1 MSQQF
6 KTLERKTLDIPTGA
20 VFNVNKVGRTD
31 GYDGHCL
38 RAYTYFG
45 DRMPDI
51 DPTSVE
57 SINSIEEKYPQERQD
72 SKAPTFAL
80 TYMGTWSTLVKNC
93 GFSEAVAKH
102 IEKMYHDLY
111 VVSDNFIMNRIH
123 EEACKL
129 GYVTLAFGLK
139 LRTPLLKK
147 TILGNKF
154 TSNEAKAEMRTAG
167 NAMGQSYGLLNN
179 RAAVAF
185 MEKVWNSPY
194 RLKVMPVA
202 LIHDA
207 IYLVI
212 SNEIEVVEW
221 VNKHLTKEMEWQD
234 LPEIWHDEVKL
245 GGNLD
250 LFYPHWGHGI
260 TLEPN
265 WTQTEICNVV
275 DAVMQSYYEKKKAA

>member
-1 MSQQF
+1 
-6 KTLERKTLDIPTGA
+6 
-20 VFNVNKVGRTD
+20 
-31 GYDGHCL
+31 
-38 RAYTYFG
+38 
-45 DRMPDI
+45 MPDI

-93 GFSEAVAKH
+93 GFSEAVAKQ

-111 VVSDNFIMNRIH
+111 VVSDNFIMNRII

-245 GGNLD
+245 GGDLD

-260 TLEPN
+260 TLPRTANQVEL
-265 WTQTEICNVV
+265 CDVV
-275 DAVMQSYYEKKKAA
+275 DAAMQTYYEKKKAT

>member
-1 MSQQF
+1 MLKLGNNF
-6 KTLERKTLDIPTGA
+6 KVTE
-20 VFNVNKVGRTD
+20 VSNSEHNVG
-31 GYDGHCL
+31 L
-38 RAYTYFG
+38 
-45 DRMPDI
+45 I
-51 DPTSVE
+51 DHFKEVYATHRS
-57 SINSIEEKYPQERQD
+57 K
-72 SKAPTFAL
+72 SKAVTFAL
-80 TYMGTWSTLVKNC
+80 QYGGTWVTLVKNS
-93 GFSEAVAKH
+93 GFAEEDAKQIISNYEELYKVSKQYAADKVA
-102 IEKMYHDLY
+102 
-111 VVSDNFIMNRIH
+111 
-123 EEACKL
+123 EACNK
-129 GYVTLAFGLK
+129 GYVTVAFGLK

-147 TILGNKF
+147 TILGNRY
-154 TSNEAKAEMRTAG
+154 TTNEAKAEARTAG
-167 NAMGQSYGLLNN
+167 NALSQSYGLLNN

-245 GGNLD
+245 GGDLD

-260 TLEPN
+260 TLPRTANQVEL
-265 WTQTEICNVV
+265 CNVV
-275 DAVMQSYYEKKKAA
+275 DAAMQTYYEKKKAT

>member
-1 MSQQF
+1 MVIATRIQ
-6 KTLERKTLDIPTGA
+6 K
-20 VFNVNKVGRTD
+20 
-31 GYDGHCL
+31 
-38 RAYTYFG
+38 
-45 DRMPDI
+45 
-51 DPTSVE
+51 
-57 SINSIEEKYPQERQD
+57 
-72 SKAPTFAL
+72 
-80 TYMGTWSTLVKNC
+80 
-93 GFSEAVAKH
+93 EAV
-102 IEKMYHDLY
+102 E
-111 VVSDNFIMNRIH
+111 
-123 EEACKL
+123 L
-129 GYVTLAFGLK
+129 GYVKLAFGLK

-212 SNEIEVVEW
+212 SNEVEVVEW
-221 VNKHLTKEMEWQD
+221 VNKHLTKEMEWQN